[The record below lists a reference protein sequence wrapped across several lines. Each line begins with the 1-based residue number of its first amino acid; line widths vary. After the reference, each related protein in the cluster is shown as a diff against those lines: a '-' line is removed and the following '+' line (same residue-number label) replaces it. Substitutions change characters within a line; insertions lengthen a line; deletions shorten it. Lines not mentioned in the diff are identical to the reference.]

1 MKFIPNLKVI
11 FITEIFIISF
21 ITMIE
26 YEQMLYWTLLILM
39 KKIAGFTKNFKK
51 TCSAEKETLG
61 FIFYIKNINL
71 KAEFFKEYFLFHFK
85 NKLVF

>member
-1 MKFIPNLKVI
+1 
-11 FITEIFIISF
+11 
-21 ITMIE
+21 
-26 YEQMLYWTLLILM
+26 M